1 MTSDD
6 TLASSNSGRAGMKKG
21 MIRIP
26 KLQAPKCKLIF
37 TQHNIFHAGLTIAAL
52 LLQKMTSNKQQQYKW
67 KSRHKQMHGLETT
80 IFQTLS
86 ANYSLEY
93 RATETQDNITQ
104 AEK

>member
-52 LLQKMTSNKQQQYKW
+52 LLQKMTSN
-67 KSRHKQMHGLETT
+67 
-80 IFQTLS
+80 
-86 ANYSLEY
+86 
-93 RATETQDNITQ
+93 NISGRVGINKCMDLRLQ
-104 AEK
+104 SFRR